1 MSLSET
7 TTARSRTA
15 DLATTAQPLTRLGG
29 IIFPPKGTVAA
40 QLLVR
45 AAAANRGSG
54 KKRSDNAHYHNRQG
68 GFMGSKYKTFRCV
81 YKSCNALGY
90 VVVYTHDFNTKKG
103 LHMCKKHAEANGQP
117 ILW

>member
-1 MSLSET
+1 MTDYAIT
-7 TTARSRTA
+7 TDASRPA
-15 DLATTAQPLTRLGG
+15 GLATTAQPLTRLGG
-29 IIFPPKGTVAA
+29 FIFPPKGTVAA
-40 QLLVR
+40 QLLAI

-54 KKRSDNAHYHNRQG
+54 KKRSTDAILSQGQG

-103 LHMCKKHAEANGQP
+103 LHMCKKHAAANGQP